1 MERMADRIKR
11 LRLENKM
18 TQEELGN
25 VIGVQ
30 KSAIRK
36 YESGAVQNIKR
47 TSIKKMADC
56 FGVSPSYLL
65 GYEDLDSAADEQEET
80 PEEKRMNELFKSV
93 PRENQKELL
102 DLIETALK
110 MSGLKKKEEK

>member
-65 GYEDLDSAADEQEET
+65 GYEDSDFVAEEREET

-110 MSGLKKKEEK
+110 MSGLKKKEDK

>member
-1 MERMADRIKR
+1 MEQMADRIKR
-11 LRLENKM
+11 LRIKNGM

-65 GYEDLDSAADEQEET
+65 GYEDSDFDINDHEET
-80 PEEKRMNELFKSV
+80 PEEKKMYELFKSV

-110 MSGLKKKEEK
+110 MSGLMKKEE

>member
-11 LRLENKM
+11 LRIKNGM

-65 GYEDLDSAADEQEET
+65 GYEDSDFDTNDHEET
-80 PEEKRMNELFKSV
+80 PEEKKMYELFKSV

-110 MSGLKKKEEK
+110 MSGLMKKEE

>member
-1 MERMADRIKR
+1 MEQMADRIKR
-11 LRLENKM
+11 LRLQHGL

-25 VIGVQ
+25 IIGVQ

-47 TSIKKMADC
+47 TSIKKLADY

-65 GYEDLDSAADEQEET
+65 GYEDKEPEIEAKKPVSDSDLKVALFGADEEVTDEMWD
-80 PEEKRMNELFKSV
+80 KV
-93 PRENQKELL
+93 KEYA
-102 DLIETALK
+102 DYIK
-110 MSGLKKKEEK
+110 NKYGK

>member
-65 GYEDLDSAADEQEET
+65 GYEDSEDVAEEQEET

-93 PRENQKELL
+93 PKENQKELL

-110 MSGLKKKEEK
+110 MSGLKKKEK